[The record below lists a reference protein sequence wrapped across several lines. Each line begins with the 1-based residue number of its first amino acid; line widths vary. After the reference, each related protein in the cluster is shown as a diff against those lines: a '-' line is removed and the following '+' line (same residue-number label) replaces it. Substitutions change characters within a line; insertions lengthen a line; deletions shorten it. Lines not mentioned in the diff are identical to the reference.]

1 MRCCDSGEIAG
12 RTGGDEFYIVALDY
26 TETQMNRFLRHMQEA
41 IQAYNDSNQR
51 PYALDV
57 SYGTYMTE
65 TGSDGRLEDF
75 IKISD
80 ARMYEQKQRKH
91 HTRH

>member
-1 MRCCDSGEIAG
+1 MRCCDSDEIAG

-26 TETQMNRFLRHMQEA
+26 SETQLNRFLKRMKDA
-41 IQAYNDSNQR
+41 IASYNESNDR

-65 TGSDGRLEDF
+65 TDSGGRLEDF
-75 IKISD
+75 IRISD
-80 ARMYEQKQRKH
+80 ARMYEQKQQKH